1 MTEPPAPAEPPGPAA
16 TVPGKL
22 RMPPSMALQY
32 EVKATRKGVTLPASS
47 TLRFTHDGTQYDAR
61 LEIKALMVGS
71 RTQTSKGTIDPVA
84 GLQPLRFGDKTKSEQ
99 ATHFDRSLA
108 TPALRFSANT
118 PDIPLQ
124 PYTQDRL
131 SVLFQ
136 LAAMLAGDAQGV
148 ARQQALTIHTAGTKD
163 ADLWQFR
170 VAPADTLHL
179 PAGTMTAVH
188 LIRKPLHAY
197 DNQVEVWL
205 APDLHHL
212 PVRVLWTQAN
222 GDVVDQRLSG
232 HSP

>member
-1 MTEPPAPAEPPGPAA
+1 
-16 TVPGKL
+16 
-22 RMPPSMALQY
+22 MPPSMTLQY
-32 EVKATRKGVTLPASS
+32 DVKATRKGVTLPANS

-84 GLQPLRFGDKTKSEQ
+84 GLQPARFGDKTKSEQ

-136 LAAMLAGDAQGV
+136 LAAMLAGDAQRV
-148 ARQQALTIHTAGTKD
+148 AQQQPLIIHTAGTKD

-170 VAPADTLHL
+170 IAPADTLHL
-179 PAGTMTAVH
+179 PAGTMTAIH

-222 GDVVDQRLSG
+222 GDVVDQRLTG